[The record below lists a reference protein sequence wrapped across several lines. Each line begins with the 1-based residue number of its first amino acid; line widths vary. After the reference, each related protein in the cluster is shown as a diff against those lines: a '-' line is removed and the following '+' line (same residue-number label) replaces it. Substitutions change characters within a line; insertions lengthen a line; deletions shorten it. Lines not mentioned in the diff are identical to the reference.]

1 MNGPSF
7 MQETSGVKRR
17 GVLWQRP
24 VSKPACWVSGV
35 RLPSIGPSLPN
46 DVTGRVSP
54 QVESAIPTKD
64 QARWAGRD
72 GCKRPAASTGVA
84 FCGNGP
90 RAGPL
95 VGFRVPPPSCL
106 QKMAHLELSSIP
118 QVDPSN
124 LWIKPMYSLNRCLR
138 RRAPDG
144 SNHSL
149 YLTKRFNCSN
159 PEGYIGRSH
168 ILHGSNSLSP
178 LYPGMTNDMHVS
190 IATSLHESFPCL
202 HPAQA

>member
-1 MNGPSF
+1 MLAFGSSLPGALAGRVSSQGGKATPEEGPTGVNGPSF

-24 VSKPACWVSGV
+24 VSRPACWVSGV

-84 FCGNGP
+84 FAAMA
-90 RAGPL
+90 RERVRL
-95 VGFRVPPPSCL
+95 LGFECPPPSCL
-106 QKMAHLELSSIP
+106 QKMAHLGLSSIP

-124 LWIKPMYSLNRCLR
+124 LWIKPVYSLNRCLR
-138 RRAPDG
+138 RRAP
-144 SNHSL
+144 
-149 YLTKRFNCSN
+149 RW
-159 PEGYIGRSH
+159 P
-168 ILHGSNSLSP
+168 
-178 LYPGMTNDMHVS
+178 
-190 IATSLHESFPCL
+190 
-202 HPAQA
+202 